1 MKQCDIGKSKV
12 FVVLLIS
19 GNLPGACFRFSNR
32 HYKLYFYRKLN
43 QLGLVRILLP
53 NKGGDERLKV
63 GLVLLLV
70 LVLCWNRFVMEIPLE
85 GLGSIAGGLIFLICD
100 LSFFIACHINLYNT
114 GISTD
119 TLGNSIR
126 TYSPNH
132 PFTIYTRK
140 RPNFC
145 LKAWPIPLQSHTSLP
160 SSSRRHST
168 LS

>member
-53 NKGGDERLKV
+53 NRGGDERLKV

-85 GLGSIAGGLIFLICD
+85 GLGSIAGGLIF
-100 LSFFIACHINLYNT
+100 
-114 GISTD
+114 
-119 TLGNSIR
+119 
-126 TYSPNH
+126 
-132 PFTIYTRK
+132 
-140 RPNFC
+140 
-145 LKAWPIPLQSHTSLP
+145 
-160 SSSRRHST
+160 
-168 LS
+168 